1 MKKNNNIFR
10 VALSLFVAVLV
21 LHTGSH
27 VFAHSSSQAGILA
40 KTSIEGY
47 TGTYVGGEDVGWSI
61 DEDYH
66 TNGTTITY
74 SFSSTDP
81 YLTSTLK
88 SYVTNGASKWSGTVN
103 IVNKTDGTGTGK
115 IKTYYDPEDGAVAA
129 FRNYIADS
137 NGHLTYWEIQINRA
151 YTQSAVVLAHEFGH
165 VIGLNDLYEEKN
177 SGKLMYG
184 VTSGTATAPTA
195 LDKWG
200 AKVITG
206 VHTTHTW
213 GYKYHSTV
221 SGVNKHIRYCTE
233 CNGLTLIVRQCTYN
247 ANNVCTGCGTPRG
260 AQPFSNGNGEAT
272 EHCAPELLLWAKV
285 REAS

>member
-1 MKKNNNIFR
+1 M
-10 VALSLFVAVLV
+10 

-27 VFAHSSSQAGILA
+27 VFAHSSSQSGILA
-40 KTSIEGY
+40 SHYIEEYGRY
-47 TGTYVGGEDVGWSI
+47 GIGGEDVGWSI
-61 DEDYH
+61 DEGYH

-74 SFSSTDP
+74 SFSSVDP
-81 YLTSTLK
+81 YLTNALRSC
-88 SYVTNGASKWSGTVN
+88 VTSGASKWSGTVS
-103 IVNKTDGTGTGK
+103 IINKTDGTGTGT
-115 IKTYYDPEDGAVAA
+115 ISTFYDSDSTTVAM
-129 FRNYIADS
+129 FCEPTVDS
-137 NGHLTYWEIQINRA
+137 NGHLTSWQIKMNRA

-177 SGKLMYG
+177 SGKLMFCYTNG
-184 VTSGTATAPTA
+184 SATAPTA

-221 SGVNKHIRYCTE
+221 SGVNKHVRYCTE
-233 CNGLTLIVRQCTYN
+233 CNGLSGVVRQCTYN

-260 AQPFSNGNGEAT
+260 AQPFSNGNGEVT
-272 EHCAPELLLWAKV
+272 EHCAPELLLWDKV